1 MVRVKIM
8 TEANNKVSKEY
19 AIVTESLWRIYKHG
33 SRQEV
38 VALRGVNLNVEAGGF
53 IALRGRS
60 GSGKTTLLNCI
71 GGLDRPTKGTVSMF
85 GQDMSTLNDKQLT
98 QLRRDR
104 IGFIFQ
110 SFGLSPT
117 LSAYEN
123 VELILRIAG
132 LGRKERRQRAL
143 YCLELVGLK
152 KWMNHRPDELSG
164 GQQQRVAIARS
175 LANRPSLI
183 LADEPTA
190 ELDSV
195 TAREIL
201 SLFKRI
207 VEEEQLTLLVS
218 SHDTLVDD
226 YVDEI
231 LTIRNGQII
240 QYDQ

>member
-1 MVRVKIM
+1 MAKTNREV
-8 TEANNKVSKEY
+8 TKEY
-19 AIVTESLWRIYKHG
+19 AIVTESLWRTYKHG

-53 IALRGRS
+53 IALKGRS

-71 GGLDRPTKGTVSMF
+71 GGLDRPTKGIVSLF
-85 GQDMSTLNDKQLT
+85 GQDISALKDKQLT

-104 IGFIFQ
+104 IGFVFQ

-132 LGRKERRQRAL
+132 NGRKERRRRAL

-152 KWMNHRPDELSG
+152 KWMDHRPDELSG

-190 ELDSV
+190 ELDSK

-218 SHDTLVDD
+218 SHDTLVND

-240 QYDQ
+240 QLDQ

>member
-1 MVRVKIM
+1 M
-8 TEANNKVSKEY
+8 
-19 AIVTESLWRIYKHG
+19 SL
-33 SRQEV
+33 
-38 VALRGVNLNVEAGGF
+38 
-53 IALRGRS
+53 
-60 GSGKTTLLNCI
+60 
-71 GGLDRPTKGTVSMF
+71 F
-85 GQDMSTLNDKQLT
+85 GQDISALKDKQLT
-98 QLRRDR
+98 RLRRDR
-104 IGFIFQ
+104 IGFVFQ

-132 LGRKERRQRAL
+132 NGRKERRQRAL

-152 KWMNHRPDELSG
+152 KWMDHRPDELSG

-190 ELDSV
+190 ELDSK

-201 SLFKRI
+201 GLFKRI

-218 SHDTLVDD
+218 SHDALVDD

-240 QYDQ
+240 

>member
-1 MVRVKIM
+1 M
-8 TEANNKVSKEY
+8 
-19 AIVTESLWRIYKHG
+19 SL
-33 SRQEV
+33 
-38 VALRGVNLNVEAGGF
+38 
-53 IALRGRS
+53 
-60 GSGKTTLLNCI
+60 
-71 GGLDRPTKGTVSMF
+71 F
-85 GQDMSTLNDKQLT
+85 GQDISALKDKQLT

-104 IGFIFQ
+104 IGFVFQ

-132 LGRKERRQRAL
+132 NGRKERRRRAI

-152 KWMNHRPDELSG
+152 KWMDHRPDELSG

-175 LANRPSLI
+175 LANQPSLI

-190 ELDSV
+190 ELDSK

-201 SLFKRI
+201 SFFKRI

-218 SHDTLVDD
+218 SHDTLVDE

-240 QYDQ
+240 